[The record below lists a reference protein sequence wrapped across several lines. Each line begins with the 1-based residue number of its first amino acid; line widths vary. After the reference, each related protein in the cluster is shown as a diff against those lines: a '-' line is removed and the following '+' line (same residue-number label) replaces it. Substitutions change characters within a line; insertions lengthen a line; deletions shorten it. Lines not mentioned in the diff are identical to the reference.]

1 MDDSFP
7 KEILKISDGLK
18 KRKFSS
24 VEITKEYLRRI
35 KACDREINSFI
46 TICEETAIESAL
58 EADKRIAKGTAGTLA
73 GIPYANKDLF
83 CTKDILTTCGS
94 RMLSNFFP
102 PYDAEIISRAKENSL
117 VMLGKTNMDE
127 FAMGSSNETS
137 YFGAVKNPWDLRK
150 VPGGSSG
157 GSAAAVIANLT
168 PLATGTDT
176 GGSIRQPSAFCGV
189 SGLKPTYGR
198 ISRYGMVAF
207 ASSLDQAGIIG
218 NSAADLAFFLNIIA
232 GFDPKDSTCIEKPTE
247 DYSRNLNF
255 PLQGIKFGLP
265 KEFFK
270 NELNSG
276 LQQIFATAISLV
288 EKLGGKIVDINLP
301 HSSLSIPAYYV
312 IAPAECSS
320 NLARYDGIR
329 FGHRAPNT
337 SNIEELYEKT
347 RSEGFGAEVKRRVLI
362 GTYALSSGYYDEYY
376 TKAQKVRRLIK
387 NDFSEAYKSVDF
399 ILSPTTPTT
408 AFPLNE
414 KIDDPT
420 LMYLQDI
427 FTIPAS
433 LAGLPAISI
442 PAGLDKGLPVGL
454 QIIGDYFQEARML
467 GVANKIQQ
475 TTDWHKLTPKS
486 NLEKKL

>member
-35 KACDREINSFI
+35 KAYDREINSFI

-198 ISRYGMVAF
+198 ISRYGMIAF

-218 NSAADLAFFLNIIA
+218 HSAADLAFFLNIIA
-232 GFDPKDSTCIEKPTE
+232 GFDPKDSTCIEKPNE
-247 DYSRNLNF
+247 DFSRDLNF
-255 PLQGIKFGLP
+255 PLKGIKFGLP

-270 NELNSG
+270 TELNSKSTSN
-276 LQQIFATAISLV
+276 LFNCNLISRKAGRENSRYKLAPLV
-288 EKLGGKIVDINLP
+288 PVYTGILCN
-301 HSSLSIPAYYV
+301 
-312 IAPAECSS
+312 CSS
-320 NLARYDGIR
+320 GM
-329 FGHRAPNT
+329 
-337 SNIEELYEKT
+337 
-347 RSEGFGAEVKRRVLI
+347 LI
-362 GTYALSSGYYDEYY
+362 
-376 TKAQKVRRLIK
+376 
-387 NDFSEAYKSVDF
+387 
-399 ILSPTTPTT
+399 
-408 AFPLNE
+408 
-414 KIDDPT
+414 
-420 LMYLQDI
+420 
-427 FTIPAS
+427 
-433 LAGLPAISI
+433 
-442 PAGLDKGLPVGL
+442 
-454 QIIGDYFQEARML
+454 
-467 GVANKIQQ
+467 
-475 TTDWHKLTPKS
+475 
-486 NLEKKL
+486 